1 MARGSGTRKMMSND
15 DVSKLIRGDKDALG
29 QVAKKG
35 GNAVEKVDTTKF
47 KAPNE
52 EELAKQM
59 GVDVKTIRLAYYN
72 YLKQQREWEE
82 AKRKDASRNPK
93 PAEVQKEVEKKNEQ
107 EKTPW
112 YMRSG
117 SGPRFLFHSGGR
129 GGSEGSAYQ
138 GGGGSEPAS
147 GGGADDK
154 ESLINRLKNRPNF
167 DASKLQIPSGTN
179 VASAPPPS
187 K

>member
-1 MARGSGTRKMMSND
+1 MSND
-15 DVSKLIRGDKDALG
+15 DVSKLIRGDKEALG

-35 GNAVEKVDTTKF
+35 GNAVEQVDTSKF

-82 AKRKDASRNPK
+82 AKRKDASKTPK
-93 PAEVQKEVEKKNEQ
+93 PAEVQKQVEQKNEQ
-107 EKTPW
+107 EKIPW
-112 YMRSG
+112 YMRQG
-117 SGPRFLFHSGGR
+117 SGPRFLFKSGGR
-129 GGSEGSAYQ
+129 GGSEGRGFQ
-138 GGGGSEPAS
+138 GGGAEPSS
-147 GGGADDK
+147 GGAGGEGDK
-154 ESLINRLKNRPNF
+154 ETLMDKLKNRPNF
-167 DASKLQIPSGTN
+167 NPSKLSIPPSGSG
-179 VASAPPPS
+179 ASAPPPS